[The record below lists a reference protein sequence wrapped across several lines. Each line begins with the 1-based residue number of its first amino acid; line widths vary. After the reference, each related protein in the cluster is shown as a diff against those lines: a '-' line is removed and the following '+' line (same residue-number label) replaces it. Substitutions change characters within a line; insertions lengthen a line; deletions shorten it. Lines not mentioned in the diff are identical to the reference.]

1 MLKGRRKPSAF
12 PALFLPARQIFRKRM
27 EKDFMRDFFKIYAAL
42 PERLLPWY
50 RENARNLPWRESRE
64 PYRVWVSEIMLQQ
77 TRVEAVIGYY
87 NRFMEAFPDVW
98 ALAAAEVSR
107 VMKLWEGLG
116 YYSRA
121 RNLQKTAKL
130 VAETLGGRFPDT
142 AEELQKL
149 PGIGAYTAGAVASI
163 CFERPSAAVDGNVLR
178 IIARITADDRPVDLP
193 AVKREVAERLKAV
206 YPAGHCGMFTQA
218 LMELG
223 ACVCTPKS
231 PACADCP
238 VQALCRAHDS
248 GAVLRFPVKLPK
260 AEKRVEARTVFL
272 LRCGESYAICRRAE
286 TGLLAG
292 LWELPNCAGA
302 LAVGEAV
309 RWAEEQGASP
319 FGVVRELHKTHI
331 FTHIRWEMTGY
342 VLDCAERPE
351 RFTWADAAAL
361 AETYALP
368 TAFRMFL
375 EELEEK

>member
-1 MLKGRRKPSAF
+1 MQNLDA
-12 PALFLPARQIFRKRM
+12 
-27 EKDFMRDFFKIYAAL
+27 IYAAL

-50 RENARNLPWRESRE
+50 AENARDLPWRHSRE

-87 NRFMEAFPDVW
+87 NRFMEAFPNVE
-98 ALAAAEVSR
+98 ALAGAEESR

-130 VAETLGGRFPDT
+130 LVETCGGRFPDT
-142 AEELQKL
+142 AEALQKL

-178 IIARITADDRPVDLP
+178 IIARMTADDRPVDLP
-193 AVKREVAERLKAV
+193 AVKREIAERLEAV
-206 YPAGHCGMFTQA
+206 YPAGHCGIFTQA

-223 ACVCTPKS
+223 ACVCTPKN
-231 PACADCP
+231 PDCAHCP
-238 VQALCRAHDS
+238 MRGVCMAQAQNA
-248 GAVLRFPVKLPK
+248 ALRFPVKLPK
-260 AEKRVEARTVFL
+260 AKKRVEERTVFL
-272 LRCGESYAICRRAE
+272 LRCGAEYAICRRAE

-292 LWELPNCAGA
+292 LWEFPNCTGTLSVA
-302 LAVGEAV
+302 EAV
-309 RWAEEQGASP
+309 RWAEAQGAAP
-319 FGVVRELHKTHI
+319 FGIVREVHKTHI

-342 VLDCAERPE
+342 VLDCAEKPGL
-351 RFTWADAAAL
+351 FTWADFAAL
-361 AETYALP
+361 TETYALP

-375 EELEEK
+375 EELEISR